1 MTVLTTTLHISNSDS
16 IIHFVRETPPL
27 LLPLF
32 RSANQARLLSAVFL
46 GHDPQSLSELAKVLA
61 IPYSTVHRETAQLL
75 DAGILVERRV
85 GNTRLLEPNT
95 ASPFHG
101 PLRELLEIAFGP
113 VPLLKAAFEHISGV
127 EAAAIFGS
135 WAHRTLG
142 RPGAPPADIDV
153 LVVGT
158 PDPAKIYDAC
168 SRVGA
173 TLRRPVNPTILTSH
187 EWNQRTPFLDEV
199 RRGGLLAIA
208 GDLDEDSK
216 E

>member
-1 MTVLTTTLHISNSDS
+1 MTVLTTTLHINNSDS
-16 IIHFVRETPPL
+16 NIHFVRKTPPL

-32 RSANQARLLSAVFL
+32 RSANQARLLTAVFL
-46 GHDPQSLSELAKVLA
+46 GQDPQSLSELARDLA

-75 DAGILVERRV
+75 DAGILVETRV

-95 ASPFHG
+95 TSPFYS

-113 VPLLKAAFEHISGV
+113 VPLLKTEFEHISGV

-142 RPGAPPADIDV
+142 NLGPPPADIDV
-153 LVVGT
+153 MVVGT
-158 PDPAKIYDAC
+158 PDPAQIYDAC

-173 TLRRPVNPTILTSH
+173 TLRRPVNPTILTGQ

-199 RRGGLLAIA
+199 RRGGLLTIV

>member
-1 MTVLTTTLHISNSDS
+1 MTELTTTLHISNSDS
-16 IIHFVRETPPL
+16 NIHFVRETPPL

-32 RSANQARLLSAVFL
+32 RSANQARLLTAVFL
-46 GHDPQSLSELAKVLA
+46 GHDPQSLSELASDLA
-61 IPYSTVHRETAQLL
+61 IPYSTVHRETTQLL
-75 DAGILVERRV
+75 NSGVIVENRV

-95 ASPFHG
+95 TSPFYG

-113 VPLLKAAFEHISGV
+113 VPLLTSEFEHIRGV

-142 RPGAPPADIDV
+142 KPGPPPADIDV

-158 PDPAKIYDAC
+158 PDPAQIYDAC

-173 TLRRPVNPTILTSH
+173 TLRRPVNPTILTPH
-187 EWNQRTPFLDEV
+187 EWNQHTPFLGEV
-199 RRGGLLAIA
+199 RHGGLLTVV
-208 GDLDEDSK
+208 GNLDEDSK

>member
-1 MTVLTTTLHISNSDS
+1 M
-16 IIHFVRETPPL
+16 
-27 LLPLF
+27 
-32 RSANQARLLSAVFL
+32 
-46 GHDPQSLSELAKVLA
+46 
-61 IPYSTVHRETAQLL
+61 
-75 DAGILVERRV
+75 
-85 GNTRLLEPNT
+85 
-95 ASPFHG
+95 
-101 PLRELLEIAFGP
+101 EIAFGP

-153 LVVGT
+153 LGVGT
-158 PDPAKIYDAC
+158 PDPAQIYDAC

-208 GDLDEDSK
+208 GNLDEDSK